1 MQWLQ
6 GVTVIIVVYI
16 LKLYKLQ
23 IPPFLLHFSTKKRG
37 GVQFKDFLQLVTEK
51 DVQYYGFNTD
61 S

>member
-23 IPPFLLHFSTKKRG
+23 YPPLFTAFFNKKGG

-51 DVQYYGFNTD
+51 NV
-61 S
+61 